1 MRNTLQ
7 NGDFEF
13 VLGCV
18 LQRSPTVKQ
27 LRESLKKR
35 DVTISKEE
43 EELAEG
49 GQEAPCSYLTDTY
62 CDLLGYTSPY
72 IYDQAELTTTERRI
86 NQIYMLQVPGEGVL
100 KKSRNVYTNKCIPP
114 KKVRSSNDRIVFP
127 PLSECRIL
135 SIPSGIAST
144 PNSRS
149 CTSRSC
155 R

>member
-1 MRNTLQ
+1 MRKTLQ
-7 NGDFEF
+7 NSDFEF

-62 CDLLGYTSPY
+62 CDLLGYTNPY

-86 NQIYMLQVPGEGVL
+86 NQIYMLQVAGEGGAEKVQ
-100 KKSRNVYTNKCIPP
+100 KSLHKQMHPTQKS
-114 KKVRSSNDRIVFP
+114 KVKQRKDFFSSPV
-127 PLSECRIL
+127 
-135 SIPSGIAST
+135 
-144 PNSRS
+144 
-149 CTSRSC
+149 
-155 R
+155 